1 MRWPCASLGWGHFP
15 ARTFIIE
22 VITPA
27 FGGSTALGGRTS
39 KPSVSI
45 KHAAGSSNRVRR
57 PRRAQR
63 PRVGYASKSQRS
75 PEPGEP
81 RNA

>member
-27 FGGSTALGGRTS
+27 FGGSTALGGRAS
-39 KPSVSI
+39 KPSVRIRARCGVKKSCSPP
-45 KHAAGSSNRVRR
+45 A
-57 PRRAQR
+57 RRA
-63 PRVGYASKSQRS
+63 ASAGLLRLEIAVLPKAR
-75 PEPGEP
+75 
-81 RNA
+81 